1 MDISHSKACCSRPP
15 VTLRGGYNY
24 NQAGKYVEYNGLK
37 TYETGSP
44 TTKRGIL
51 MIYDIFGIFVQTVR
65 GADILA
71 SGYHETPD
79 QGGEYKVFMPD
90 WFGDH
95 AANVNAYPPKTPKDV
110 ADINAFMNGP
120 ADPTRTVPKIAPL
133 METIK
138 KANPQIEDWA
148 ILGFCWGGKIAALVS
163 QEGSLFKA
171 SGQCHPSLLERTD
184 AAKVTIPMVVL
195 PSLDEVPEEVDPW
208 IQDLKTVSTSSF
220 SETFADS
227 VHGWMAS
234 RADFEDLHKFE
245 EYLRGYR
252 IVREFFAQF
261 L

>member
-1 MDISHSKACCSRPP
+1 MDISHSKACCARPP
-15 VTLRGGYNY
+15 ITFRGGYNY
-24 NQAGKYVEYNGLK
+24 NPTGKYVEYDGLK

-44 TTKRGIL
+44 TSKRGIF
-51 MIYDIFGIFVQTVR
+51 MIYDVFGIFVQTVR

-79 QGGEYKVFMPD
+79 KGGEYKVFMPD
-90 WFGDH
+90 WFGEN
-95 AANVNAYPPKTPKDV
+95 AADVSHYPPKTPQEI
-110 ADINAFMNGP
+110 AQTNAFMNGP
-120 ADPTRTVPKIAPL
+120 AAPSGTVPRIAPL
-133 METIK
+133 MEEIK
-138 KANPQIEDWA
+138 KAHPHISEWA
-148 ILGFCWGGKIAALVS
+148 IVGFCWGGKIAALVS

-171 SGQCHPSLLERTD
+171 AGQCHPSLLERAD
-184 AAKVTIPMVVL
+184 ASQVTIPMVVL

-208 IQDLKTVSTSSF
+208 IQDLKMVSTSSF
-220 SETFADS
+220 SETFSTS
-227 VHGWMAS
+227 VHGWMTS

>member
-1 MDISHSKACCSRPP
+1 MEISYSKACCSRPP

-24 NQAGKYVEYNGLK
+24 NQTGKYVQYDGLK

-71 SGYHETPD
+71 SGHHETPD
-79 QGGEYKVFMPD
+79 AGGEYKVFMPD

-95 AANVNAYPPKTPKDV
+95 AADVHAYPPKTLKEV
-110 ADINAFMNGP
+110 AAINAFMNGP
-120 ADPTRTVPKIAPL
+120 ADPARTVPKIGPL
-133 METIK
+133 MEALK

-163 QEGSLFKA
+163 REGIA
-171 SGQCHPSLLERTD
+171 
-184 AAKVTIPMVVL
+184 IPMVVL

-208 IQDLKTVSTSSF
+208 IQDLKMVSTSSF
-220 SETFADS
+220 SETFPDS